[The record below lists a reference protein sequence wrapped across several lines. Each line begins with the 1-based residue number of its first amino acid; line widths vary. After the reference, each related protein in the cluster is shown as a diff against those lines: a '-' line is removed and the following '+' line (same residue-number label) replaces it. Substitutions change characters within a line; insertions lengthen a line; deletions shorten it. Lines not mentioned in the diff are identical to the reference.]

1 MTLNLSN
8 WSYIEWL
15 FASFFILAFVF
26 IIVRVASHA
35 YYKSKYEYLSNLK
48 KLVYNA
54 QHRNV
59 NGGDD
64 EKQT

>member
-1 MTLNLSN
+1 MILDISN
-8 WSYIEWL
+8 WSYFEWL
-15 FASFFILAFVF
+15 FAGFFILAFVY
-26 IIVRVASHA
+26 IIVRVVTHA
-35 YYKSKYEYLSNLK
+35 YYKSKHEYLSNLK

-54 QHRNV
+54 QHRNI